1 MADKAE
7 TLRSDSVKK
16 GMSRAPA
23 RGLMRATGMKDE
35 DFEKPL
41 VAIANSYNTIVPG
54 HIHLNELVAEV
65 KKGVEEAGG
74 VCFEFGVLGICDGI
88 AMGLDGMRYSLPSRE
103 IVADTVES
111 MVEAHVADSWVGVT
125 NCDKITPGML
135 MACGR
140 INVPAVM
147 LTGGPMLPGVF
158 KDRRLDVISIFEA
171 VGELTAG
178 RISEE
183 DFLEIERRACP
194 GAGSCSGLFTA
205 NTMACLTEALGLSL
219 PGCATQHAVSK
230 EKRETAR
237 RTGVLAVEL
246 ATKNRRPRDF
256 VTRESFE
263 NAIRVENAIGG
274 STNTTLHLIA
284 IAKEFGMELEL
295 SAFDRLS
302 RETKHIVALK
312 PGGKHFMDDLDR
324 AGGIP
329 AVMSRLSGALMD
341 TGTVTGASILS
352 VAKAGKV
359 EDADVIRSLDNAYH
373 EEGGIAVLFG
383 NLAEEGSVIKQSAV
397 TDSMR
402 RFEGPAKVFDSEK
415 AATDAMLK
423 GKIVPGDAVV
433 IRYQG
438 PKGAPGMPEML
449 GPTSILAGLGLG
461 ESVALVTDGRF
472 SGGTKGLSIG
482 HVSPEAFVGGTIAA
496 VRNKD
501 IIRIDLDSREI
512 EVLISQKEV
521 RSRLKDRKAPKGDV
535 SGYLARYRDG
545 VSSAST
551 GAVMS
556 PGGARPPHDD
566 KNH

>member
-1 MADKAE
+1 M
-7 TLRSDSVKK
+7 RSEAVKK
-16 GMSRAPA
+16 GTSRAAA
-23 RGLMRATGMKDE
+23 RGLMRATGMRDE
-35 DFEKPL
+35 DFDKPL
-41 VAIANSYNTIVPG
+41 IAIANSYNTIVPG

-65 KKGVEEAGG
+65 KKGIEQAGG
-74 VCFEFGVLGICDGI
+74 FCFEFGVMGICDGI

-135 MACGR
+135 MAAGR
-140 INVPAVM
+140 LNVPAVI
-147 LTGGPMLPGVF
+147 LTGGPMLPGLF
-158 KDRRLDVISIFEA
+158 KGRKLDVISIFEA

-183 DFLEIERRACP
+183 EFAEIERRACP

-237 RTGVLAVEL
+237 RTGTLAVEL
-246 ATKNRRPRDF
+246 ARENRRPRDF
-256 VTRESFE
+256 VTKGSFE

-284 IAKEFGMELEL
+284 IAREFGVDLDL
-295 SAFDRLS
+295 CAFDRLS
-302 RETKHIVALK
+302 KETKHIVALK

-329 AVMSRLSGALMD
+329 AVMSRMSGALKDM
-341 TGTVTGASILS
+341 GTVEGATILS
-352 VAKAGKV
+352 VAKAAKV
-359 EDADVIRSLDNAYH
+359 RDDDVIRPLDNAYH

-383 NLAEEGSVIKQSAV
+383 NLAEEGCVIKQSAV
-397 TDSMR
+397 TASMR
-402 RFEGPAKVFDSEK
+402 KFEGPAKVFDTEK

-423 GKIVPGDAVV
+423 GRIAPGDAVI

-449 GPTSILAGLGLG
+449 GPTSILVGLGLG

-472 SGGTKGLSIG
+472 SGGTKGLSVG
-482 HVSPEAFVGGTIAA
+482 HVSPEAYVGGTIAA

-501 IIRIDLDSREI
+501 IIRIDLDSKEI

-521 RSRLKDRKAPKGDV
+521 KSRLKERKPPRGGV

-545 VSSAST
+545 VSSASR
-551 GAVMS
+551 GAVMA
-556 PGGARPPHDD
+556 PQEQTRQ
-566 KNH
+566 

>member
-1 MADKAE
+1 MPGKTG
-7 TLRSDSVKK
+7 TLRSDAVKK
-16 GMSRAPA
+16 GTSRAAA

-35 DFEKPL
+35 DFDKPL
-41 VAIANSYNTIVPG
+41 VAIANSFNTIVPG

-74 VCFEFGVLGICDGI
+74 ACFEFGVMGICDGI

-135 MACGR
+135 MAAGR
-140 INVPAVM
+140 LNVPAVM
-147 LTGGPMLPGVF
+147 LTGGPMLPGLF
-158 KDRRLDVISIFEA
+158 KGRKLDVISIFEA

-178 RISEE
+178 KISEE
-183 DFLEIERRACP
+183 EFDEVERRACP

-205 NTMACLTEALGLSL
+205 NTMACLTEALGMSI

-237 RTGVLAVEL
+237 RTGALAVEL
-246 ATKNRRPRDF
+246 ARENRRPRDF
-256 VTRESFE
+256 VTKASFE

-284 IAKEFGMELEL
+284 IAKEFGVELDLCE
-295 SAFDRLS
+295 FDRLS
-302 RETKHIVALK
+302 RETKHVVALK

-329 AVMSRLSGALMD
+329 AVMSRLSGALKD
-341 TGTVTGASILS
+341 EGTVTGGSILG
-352 VAKAGKV
+352 VAKDAKV
-359 EDADVIRSLDNAYH
+359 EDDDVIRPLDKAYH

-383 NLAEEGSVIKQSAV
+383 NLAEEGCVIKQSAV
-397 TDSMR
+397 TAAMR
-402 RFEGPAKVFDSEK
+402 RFEGPAKVFDTER

-423 GKIVPGDAVV
+423 GKIAPGDAVV

-482 HVSPEAFVGGTIAA
+482 HVCPEAYVGGTIAA

-521 RSRLKDRKAPKGDV
+521 KSRLKERKPPKSGV
-535 SGYLARYRDG
+535 SGYLARYREG
-545 VSSAST
+545 VSSASC
-551 GAVMS
+551 GAVMA
-556 PGGARPPHDD
+556 PQEPARPSQ
-566 KNH
+566 

>member
-1 MADKAE
+1 MAQKKD

-16 GMSRAPA
+16 GTSRAAA

-35 DFEKPL
+35 DFDKPL
-41 VAIANSYNTIVPG
+41 VAVANSYNTIVPG
-54 HIHLNELVAEV
+54 HIHLDELTAEV
-65 KKGVEEAGG
+65 KKGVVEAGG
-74 VCFEFGVLGICDGI
+74 ACFEFGVLGICDGI

-103 IVADTVES
+103 LVADTVES

-135 MACGR
+135 MAAGR
-140 INVPAVM
+140 LNVPAVM
-147 LTGGPMLPGVF
+147 LTGGPMLPGVY
-158 KDRRLDVISIFEA
+158 KDRKLDVISIFEA

-178 RISEE
+178 KMSEE
-183 DFLEIERRACP
+183 EFLEVERRACP

-205 NTMACLTEALGLSL
+205 NTMACLTEALGMSL
-219 PGCATQHAVSK
+219 PGCASQHAVSK

-246 ATKNRRPRDF
+246 ARKNRRPRDF
-256 VTRESFE
+256 VTRDSFE

-284 IAKEFGMELEL
+284 IAREFGVDLEL
-295 SAFDRLS
+295 AAFDRLS
-302 RETKHIVALK
+302 KETKHIVALK
-312 PGGKHFMDDLDR
+312 PGGRHFMDDLDR

-329 AVMSRLSGALMD
+329 AVLSRLSGSLKD
-341 TGTVTGASILS
+341 VGTVTGTSLLAL
-352 VAKAGKV
+352 AKGADV
-359 EDADVIRSLDNAYH
+359 RDDDVIRRLDNAYH
-373 EEGGIAVLFG
+373 EEGGIAVLCG
-383 NLAEEGSVIKQSAV
+383 NLAEEGCVVKQSAV
-397 TDSMR
+397 VPQMR

-423 GKIVPGDAVV
+423 GRIVPGDAVV

-482 HVSPEAFVGGTIAA
+482 HVSPEAYVGGTIAA

-501 IIRIDLDSREI
+501 IIRVDLDSREI

-521 RSRLKDRKAPKGDV
+521 KSRLKERRMPKCEV
-535 SGYLARYRDG
+535 TGYLTRYRDM

-551 GAVMS
+551 GAVLLP
-556 PGGARPPHDD
+556 PGQGQTPR
-566 KNH
+566 

>member
-1 MADKAE
+1 MSGKTDG
-7 TLRSDSVKK
+7 LRSDAVKK
-16 GMSRAPA
+16 GTSRAAA

-35 DFEKPL
+35 DFDKPL
-41 VAIANSYNTIVPG
+41 IAIANSYNTIVPG
-54 HIHLNELVAEV
+54 HIHLNELVSEV

-74 VCFEFGVLGICDGI
+74 VCFEFGVMGICDGI

-140 INVPAVM
+140 LNVPAVI
-147 LTGGPMLPGVF
+147 LTGGPMMPGVY
-158 KDRRLDVISIFEA
+158 KDRKLDVISIFEA

-178 RISEE
+178 KISEE
-183 DFLEIERRACP
+183 EFQEIERRACP

-205 NTMACLTEALGLSL
+205 NTMACLTEALGLSI
-219 PGCATQHAVSK
+219 PGCATQHAISK

-237 RTGVLAVEL
+237 RTGALAVEL
-246 ATKNRRPRDF
+246 ARENRRPRDF
-256 VTRESFE
+256 VTKGSFE

-284 IAKEFGMELEL
+284 IAKDFDVELDL
-295 SAFDRLS
+295 CAFDRLS
-302 RETKHIVALK
+302 KETKHIVALK

-329 AVMSRLSGALMD
+329 AVMSRLSGALKD
-341 TGTVTGASILS
+341 EGTVTGECVLA
-352 VAKAGKV
+352 VAKSAKV
-359 EDADVIRSLDNAYH
+359 KDDDVIRPLDNPYH

-383 NLAEEGSVIKQSAV
+383 NLAEEGCVIKQSAV
-397 TDSMR
+397 GASLR
-402 RFEGPAKVFDSEK
+402 KFEGPAKVFDTEK
-415 AATDAMLK
+415 SATEAMLK
-423 GKIVPGDAVV
+423 GRISPGDAVV

-472 SGGTKGLSIG
+472 SGGTKGLSVG
-482 HVSPEAFVGGTIAA
+482 HVSPEAYVGGTIAA

-521 RSRLKDRKAPKGDV
+521 KSRLRERKAPKSAV
-535 SGYLARYRDG
+535 SGYLARYREG
-545 VSSAST
+545 VSSASR
-551 GAVMS
+551 GAVMAQDDA
-556 PGGARPPHDD
+556 AR
-566 KNH
+566 

>member
-1 MADKAE
+1 MAQKAE

-16 GMSRAPA
+16 GVSRAAA
-23 RGLMRATGMKDE
+23 RGLLRAVGMKDE
-35 DFEKPL
+35 DFDKPL

-54 HIHLNELVAEV
+54 HIHLNELTAEV
-65 KKGVEEAGG
+65 KKGVQEAGG
-74 VCFEFGVLGICDGI
+74 TCFEFGVMGICDGI

-140 INVPAVM
+140 LDVPSVI
-147 LTGGPMLPGVF
+147 LTGGPMVPGTY

-178 RISEE
+178 RISEQ
-183 DFLEIERRACP
+183 DFQEIERRACP
-194 GAGSCSGLFTA
+194 GPGSCSGLFTA

-237 RTGVLAVEL
+237 RTGALAVEL
-246 ATKNRRPRDF
+246 ARKNRRPRDF

-284 IAKEFGMELEL
+284 IAREFGIDLEL
-295 SAFDRLS
+295 AAFDRLS

-329 AVMSRLSGALMD
+329 AVMSRLSGALRD
-341 TGTVTGASILS
+341 EETVSGRS
-352 VAKAGKV
+352 VRAIAAEAKV
-359 EDADVIRSLDNAYH
+359 VDDDVVRPLDNAYH

-383 NLAEEGSVIKQSAV
+383 NLAEEGCVIKQSAV
-397 TDSMR
+397 AAKLR
-402 RFEGPAKVFDSEK
+402 RFEGPAKVFDSER
-415 AATDAMLK
+415 AATEAMLN
-423 GKIVPGDAVV
+423 GRIEAGDAVV

-482 HVSPEAFVGGTIAA
+482 HVSPEAYVGGTIAA

-501 IIRIDLDSREI
+501 IIRIDLDAREV
-512 EVLISQKEV
+512 EVLLSQKEV
-521 RSRLKDRKAPKGDV
+521 KSRLKERKAPKGTV
-535 SGYLARYRDG
+535 SGYLARYREG

-551 GAVMS
+551 GAVM
-556 PGGARPPHDD
+556 APHDAR
-566 KNH
+566 